1 MNLSVVRQNRINDL
15 FKYALKLAQNNT
27 ETYDSIKKK
36 VQFKAET
43 LASKSIAREYTDAV
57 FARIEDL
64 KEQ

>member
-1 MNLSVVRQNRINDL
+1 MPVGQTRSNRINQL
-15 FKYALKLAQNNT
+15 FKYALSFKDT
-27 ETYDSIKKK
+27 EGETYDSIKKR
-36 VQFKAET
+36 VQRKAET